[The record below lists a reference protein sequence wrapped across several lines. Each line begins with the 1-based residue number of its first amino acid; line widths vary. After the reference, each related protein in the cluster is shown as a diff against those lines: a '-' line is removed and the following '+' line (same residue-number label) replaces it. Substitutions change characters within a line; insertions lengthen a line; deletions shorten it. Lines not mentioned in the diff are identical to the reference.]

1 MAAPIQRPEVGSFAI
16 DPGQFSAP
24 AAPNTGGPVLT
35 APSSITG
42 SLNLIQ
48 NVPNA
53 PGGGER
59 EAAAT
64 MDVIFKLGGQVLK
77 PFVEKEIQ
85 EQYMTGVRKAM
96 EGQALKEIVDEQP
109 WYTNIFGPNNA
120 AEGARFYTAQ
130 TRIAQFQGDLQ
141 GKMSEFAEQGPEAL
155 QEYANKALDA
165 AKTGDPVAD
174 AIITKEFV
182 GSMAPAFKQQA
193 KEAYIIQQ
201 KRANEAQTSAYTS
214 SIRAADLLLRRP
226 AVDEAEKADR
236 ANILDNLV
244 AGLATPEGQR
254 FGAQEDNLYNAILAN
269 AAEGNVTALGELK
282 NRGVFAAL
290 PADKADTLQRALVQG
305 SLVALNRELPKYAVS
320 KAQIEADQAAG
331 VEAFVARRK
340 ALNELFAKET
350 GITEVELFPSA
361 TMDNSI
367 RSIID
372 YNERARAAQVVKLGK
387 EAAARQEQLSAL
399 AAVDKG
405 GLAEQVALGLYDA
418 RTAQLALTSRLNEAM
433 ANPEQQGLIAARNP
447 GVESATL
454 RETFGQLNAQPEYTT
469 GFERAYR
476 VYKGL
481 SANKQAVDQY
491 LNAPQRKQMD
501 DYDRL
506 VQSGTQPADAYQLAL
521 RVPVRYDADI
531 ANDPS
536 GARSKAL
543 MEAATAIGQD
553 SNWYNPSSWGRT
565 ELDTAGVRMLARAG
579 QRAFAFG
586 GDPARNA
593 LAAITD
599 AQKLGFQKYGTRG
612 VLGLEPTNPDLYTLL
627 KRDARD
633 VDSAFDSVI
642 AETAGKLGIDKL
654 DDYDIIRMPDSNK
667 KARFLLS
674 GVKAD
679 GNRFTINFTSDDI
692 LGQIDKAKPQAFRS
706 QVQGQSVNIGD
717 IQAP

>member
-1 MAAPIQRPEVGSFAI
+1 MPPPVERPQSGSFAI
-16 DPGQFSAP
+16 DPGQFAQA
-24 AAPNTGGPVLT
+24 AAPSAQGPVIT
-35 APSSITG
+35 PGSSITG

-48 NVPNA
+48 NVPQA
-53 PGGGER
+53 RGDSGG
-59 EAAAT
+59 AAAASL
-64 MDVIFKLGGQVLK
+64 DVIFKLGGAVLQ
-77 PFVEKEIQ
+77 PYIEQ
-85 EQYMTGVRKAM
+85 EAQAQFMSGVRKAM

-109 WYTNIFGPNNA
+109 WYTNIFGPANA

-130 TRIAQFQGDLQ
+130 TRIAEFQGEVQ
-141 GKMSEFAEQGPEAL
+141 ARMPEFAQQGPEAL
-155 QEYANKALDA
+155 QNFAMEALKA
-165 AKTGDPVAD
+165 AKTGDPTAD
-174 AIITKEFV
+174 ALITKEYL
-182 GSMAPAFKQQA
+182 GSLAPAFKQQA
-193 KEAYIIQQ
+193 KESYILQQ
-201 KRANEAQTSAYTS
+201 KRANQAQAQSYTTGLRS
-214 SIRAADLLLRRP
+214 LDLKLRAP
-226 AVDEAEKADR
+226 AVDDADIADR
-236 ANILDNLV
+236 ATQVDNFI
-244 AGLATPEGQR
+244 AGLATPDGQR
-254 FGAQEDNLYNAILAN
+254 FGAQEDNLFNAILTN

-282 NRGVFAAL
+282 NRGVFATL
-290 PADKADTLQRALVQG
+290 PADRADTLQRALVQG

-372 YNERARAAQVVKLGK
+372 YNERARAAQAVKLGK

-399 AAVDKG
+399 TAVDKG
-405 GLAEQVALGLYDA
+405 GLAEQVALGVYDA

-454 RETFGQLNAQPEYTT
+454 RETFGQLNAQPEYNT

-476 VYKGL
+476 VYKGM

-491 LNAPQRKQMD
+491 LNAPQRKQME

-506 VQSGTQPADAYQLAL
+506 VQAGTQPADAYQLAL

-543 MEAATAIGQD
+543 LEAATAIGQD
-553 SNWYNPSSWGRT
+553 SNWYNPFSWGKT

-612 VLGLEPTNPDLYTLL
+612 VLGLEPANPDLYTLL
-627 KRDARD
+627 KRDTRD
-633 VDSAFDSVI
+633 VDTAFDGVI
-642 AETAGKLGIDKL
+642 TETATALGIEKL

-674 GVKAD
+674 GVKPD
-679 GNRFTINFTSDDI
+679 GSRFTINFTSDDI
-692 LGQIDKAKPQAFRS
+692 EGRIAKAKAARGP
-706 QVQGQSVNIGD
+706 VTTQSDPMTGAIFN
-717 IQAP
+717 Q

>member
-16 DPGQFSAP
+16 DPGQFSAQ
-24 AAPNTGGPVLT
+24 AAPNAAGPVLT

-48 NVPNA
+48 NVPGA
-53 PGGGER
+53 QGGGER

-64 MDVIFKLGGQVLK
+64 MDVLFKLGKDTLM
-77 PFVEKEIQ
+77 PLIQ
-85 EQYMTGVRKAM
+85 EEAQNQFMSGVRKAM

-141 GKMSEFAEQGPEAL
+141 TKMPQFAEQGPEAL
-155 QEYANKALDA
+155 QTYALEAMKA
-165 AKTGDPVAD
+165 AKTGDPTAD
-174 AIITKEFV
+174 AIITKEFLGAV
-182 GSMAPAFKQQA
+182 APAFKQQA
-193 KEAYIIQQ
+193 KESYIIQQ
-201 KRANEAQTSAYTS
+201 KKANEAQTSAYTS
-214 SIRAADLLLRRP
+214 SLRATDQLLRRP
-226 AVDEAEKADR
+226 AVDDAEVADR
-236 ANILDNLV
+236 ATQIDNLI
-244 AGLATPEGQR
+244 AGLSTPNGQR
-254 FGAQEDNLYNAILAN
+254 FGAQEDNLYNAVLAN
-269 AAEGNVTALGELK
+269 AAEGNVTVLGELK
-282 NRGVFAAL
+282 KRGVLAVL
-290 PADKADTLQRALVQG
+290 PADKQDTLQRALVQG

-331 VEAFVARRK
+331 VEAFVARRD
-340 ALNELFAKET
+340 ALNKLFAKET

-361 TMDNSI
+361 TMDNSV

-372 YNERARAAQVVKLGK
+372 YNERARAQQAIKLGK
-387 EAAARQEQLSAL
+387 ELAARQEQVSAL
-399 AAVDKG
+399 TAVDKG
-405 GLAEQVALGLYDA
+405 GLAEQVSLGVFDA
-418 RTAQLALTSRLNEAM
+418 KTAQLALTARLNAAM
-433 ANPEQQGLIAARNP
+433 ADPEQQGLIAARNP

-454 RETFGQLNAQPEYTT
+454 RETFGQLNAQPEHTT
-469 GFERAYR
+469 GFERAYK

-481 SANKQAVDQY
+481 SANPQAIAQY
-491 LNAPQRKQMD
+491 LTAPQRKQME

-506 VQSGTQPADAYQLAL
+506 VQAGTQPADAYQLAL

-536 GARSKAL
+536 GARNKAL
-543 MEAATAIGQD
+543 LEAATAIGQD
-553 SNWYNPSSWGRT
+553 SNWYNPFSWGKT

-593 LAAITD
+593 LSAISD

-612 VLGLEPTNPDLYTLL
+612 VLGLEPANPDLYTLL
-627 KRDARD
+627 KRDTRD
-633 VDSAFDSVI
+633 VDNGFEAVI
-642 AETAGKLGIDKL
+642 TDTAKGLGIDKL

-674 GVKAD
+674 GVKPD
-679 GNRFTINFTSDDI
+679 GSRYTINFTSDDI
-692 LGQIDKAKPQAFRS
+692 VGKIDKARAARGP
-706 QVQGQSVNIGD
+706 VTTQSDPMTGATFN
-717 IQAP
+717 Q